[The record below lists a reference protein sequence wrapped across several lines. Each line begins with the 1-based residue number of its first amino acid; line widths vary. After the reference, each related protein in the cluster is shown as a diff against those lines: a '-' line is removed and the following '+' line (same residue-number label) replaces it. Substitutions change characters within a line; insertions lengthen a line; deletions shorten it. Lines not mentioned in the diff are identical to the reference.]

1 VSVLPQL
8 PLSALL
14 MQGGNPADGWIGS
27 WAPGIGDPTVVGWIT
42 VVAYL
47 VAAGLCLRVYR
58 RLPAPAAAFGAL
70 VGAVV
75 ALVPV
80 FWAITGRARRLAT
93 LPAHARLR
101 GLWLSLAILL
111 LLLGI
116 NKQLDLQTALTEVG
130 RILAHREG
138 WYERRRVVQL
148 ALIVC
153 VLLAGACGL
162 RAIVLLTRG
171 SLRSM
176 RAVLAGTLAL
186 VCFVVIRAASFHHV
200 DILLGLRLG
209 GLKANWILE
218 LGGIAFVG
226 FGAYREGARLAPSK
240 RVRAVGSS

>member
-1 VSVLPQL
+1 MLPRF
-8 PLSALL
+8 PLTALL
-14 MQGGNPADGWIGS
+14 MQGG
-27 WAPGIGDPTVVGWIT
+27 DPTIVGWIT
-42 VVAYL
+42 VAAYL
-47 VAAGLCLRVYR
+47 IAASLCLRVYR
-58 RLPAPAAAFGAL
+58 RLPSPSAPFGAL
-70 VGAVV
+70 VGAMV

-80 FWAITGRARRLAT
+80 LWALTGRARRLAT

-130 RILAHREG
+130 RILAHQEG
-138 WYERRRVVQL
+138 WYERRRVVQF
-148 ALIVC
+148 ALIVAI
-153 VLLAGACGL
+153 LLAGAYGL
-162 RAIVLLTRG
+162 RTILLLARG

-200 DILLGLRLG
+200 DTILGLRFA

-226 FGAYREGARLAPSK
+226 FGACEAARERLLSPS
-240 RVRAVGSS
+240 